1 MKENGVENRNGS
13 AKSILHP
20 RIALFLLCFSNS
32 TVKDQLRCPG
42 EVLKDADKKGYLLWQ
57 VASLLNFGVPNRI

>member
-32 TVKDQLRCPG
+32 TVKDQPNIWAF
-42 EVLKDADKKGYLLWQ
+42 LKHDGGY
-57 VASLLNFGVPNRI
+57 